1 MSYMAI
7 LKLVPSGRNIAVFG
21 PTPQICGQRLFDQLL
36 SWDGEENRPV
46 NEQTC
51 RLFEVVQA
59 APHMETRVEMFGAR
73 KSNALRLLREGI
85 AG

>member
-7 LKLVPSGRNIAVFG
+7 LKLTPSDRNIAVFG
-21 PTPQICGQRLFDQLL
+21 PTPQICGQRLFNQLL
-36 SWDGEENRPV
+36 SWSGDENRPV

-51 RLFEVVQA
+51 RLFEVVQTG
-59 APHMETRVEMFGAR
+59 PCMEMRVEMFGA
-73 KSNALRLLREGI
+73 KKTNALRLLREGI